1 MTQAYH
7 VSRRPNLLQAGT
19 VFWSCNYTG
28 CYPGP
33 SLLLIFTVNIP
44 GSCPLIFVVFPHDT
58 VGCMMYVFLI
68 DTSHSDAGFR
78 CVICRFIWFLPQAF
92 PLPLTKGVTLRLKNG
107 GSFEV
112 EVFLVLGGIYLFVC
126 CFLFFHFLNLS
137 IENHLLARHD
147 ASQL

>member
-33 SLLLIFTVNIP
+33 SLLLILTVNIL

-78 CVICRFIWFLPQAF
+78 CVICR
-92 PLPLTKGVTLRLKNG
+92 VY
-107 GSFEV
+107 
-112 EVFLVLGGIYLFVC
+112 LVLASGLSPSFNKRCYAKIKKWRQFRSWSVSSFRWYLFVC
-126 CFLFFHFLNLS
+126 LLLFVFCFFTSWIYPLRTTF
-137 IENHLLARHD
+137 
-147 ASQL
+147 